1 MNRFFL
7 PPSSFVNDEI
17 LFPESI
23 SRQIASVLRLKPDAQ
38 VTVLDGNGMEYS
50 VQLLDVSPKQTSGKI
65 LTARENTTEPKTKI
79 RLLLCLTQRE
89 KFEWM
94 LQKCTELGASSFVPV
109 ISSRSLVQSVQE
121 AQSKYE
127 RWQKILSEAAEQSH
141 RGIVPTLE
149 PPLKFAQLLA
159 APAASDVCRLIPW
172 EDEQGTTLRQALNSN
187 NGNKVEILI
196 GPEGGFSAEEV
207 KLATQAGFSAVT
219 LGARILRME
228 TAAMAAT
235 ALVLYQRGDLDALS
249 SQAAQ

>member
-7 PPSSFVNDEI
+7 PPTSFVNNEI
-17 LFPESI
+17 VFPEAI
-23 SRQIASVLRLKPDAQ
+23 SRQIANVLRLKADAQ
-38 VTVLDGNGMEYS
+38 VTVLDGKGMEFT
-50 VQLLDVSPKQTSGKI
+50 VQLLDVSPKQTSGKV
-65 LTARENTTEPKTKI
+65 LSSQVNSTEPKTQI

-127 RWQKILSEAAEQSH
+127 RWQKILCEAAEQSH

-149 PPLKFAQLLA
+149 PTFKLAQLLA
-159 APAASDVCRLIPW
+159 APPAAAVCRLIPW
-172 EDEQGTTLRQALNSN
+172 EDEQGTTLRQALNAHT
-187 NGNKVEILI
+187 GNKVEILI

-207 KLATQAGFSAVT
+207 KHATQAGFIAVT

-228 TAAMAAT
+228 TAALTAT
-235 ALVLYQRGDLDALS
+235 ALVLYQRGDLDARS
-249 SQAAQ
+249 GQTAQ

>member
-17 LFPESI
+17 VFPEAI

-38 VTVLDGNGMEYS
+38 VTVLDGKGMEFS
-50 VQLLDVSPKQTSGKI
+50 VQLLEVSPKQTSGKI
-65 LTARENTTEPKTKI
+65 LSSQPISTEPQTQI

-121 AQSKYE
+121 AQSKFE

-159 APAASDVCRLIPW
+159 APPAADVCRLIPW
-172 EDEQGTTLRQALNSN
+172 EDEQGTTLRQALNSHAA
-187 NGNKVEILI
+187 NKVEILI
-196 GPEGGFSAEEV
+196 GPEGGFSVEEV
-207 KLATQAGFSAVT
+207 KLATQAGFIAVT

-235 ALVLYQRGDLDALS
+235 ALVLYQRGDTDIVS
-249 SQAAQ
+249 GQAAQ